1 MMGFAEFIIG
11 RAFARPV
18 GSAHPTNLLCE
29 QHHIPQ
35 RGRPLFRM
43 SRNVAL
49 DTRDTTM
56 AALARNI
63 SRFSE
68 THMEIEALK
77 ALGLLSCVG
86 VAIFLT
92 MVSI

>member
-1 MMGFAEFIIG
+1 
-11 RAFARPV
+11 
-18 GSAHPTNLLCE
+18 
-29 QHHIPQ
+29 
-35 RGRPLFRM
+35 M